1 MLRLYTKKIVRFV
14 LERRYYHCEFCQLP
28 KLCIGNEFNIQ
39 KDMIEIRKINPCIEC
54 KFFKMNKKKGYGV
67 CKKYKSIET
76 GENMDVIST
85 RYYAD
90 LCAPCGREFVKK

>member
-1 MLRLYTKKIVRFV
+1 VKK
-14 LERRYYHCEFCQLP
+14 EE
-28 KLCIGNEFNIQ
+28 
-39 KDMIEIRKINPCIEC
+39 IEIRKINPCIEC
-54 KFFKMNKKKGYGV
+54 RFFKMNKKKGYGV

>member
-1 MLRLYTKKIVRFV
+1 
-14 LERRYYHCEFCQLP
+14 
-28 KLCIGNEFNIQ
+28 
-39 KDMIEIRKINPCIEC
+39 
-54 KFFKMNKKKGYGV
+54 MNKKKGYGV